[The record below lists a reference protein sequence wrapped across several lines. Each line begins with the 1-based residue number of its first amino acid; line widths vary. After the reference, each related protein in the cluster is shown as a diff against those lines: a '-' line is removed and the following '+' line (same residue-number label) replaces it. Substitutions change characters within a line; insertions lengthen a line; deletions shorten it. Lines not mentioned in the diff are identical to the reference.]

1 MRIRVRVMK
10 RTLLLLAATAAL
22 GACSSLPEEVFT
34 GQRDCG
40 YIGCE
45 NGGLRVYKHEQWGA
59 TEQPKRWYGWDW
71 GTSSSAFEPGTPEH
85 TKALAEECARAATYG
100 LDCMGRPLNQN

>member
-1 MRIRVRVMK
+1 MRIRVRVMR

-22 GACSSLPEEVFT
+22 GACSSLPDEVFT

-85 TKALAEECARAATYG
+85 TKALAEECAKAATYG

>member
-1 MRIRVRVMK
+1 MK

-22 GACSSLPEEVFT
+22 GACSSLPDEVFT

>member
-1 MRIRVRVMK
+1 MK

-85 TKALAEECARAATYG
+85 TKALAEECAKAATYG

>member
-1 MRIRVRVMK
+1 MR

-85 TKALAEECARAATYG
+85 TKALAEECAKAATYG

>member
-1 MRIRVRVMK
+1 MR

>member
-22 GACSSLPEEVFT
+22 GACSSLPDEVFT

-85 TKALAEECARAATYG
+85 TKALAEECAKAATYG

>member
-1 MRIRVRVMK
+1 MK

-22 GACSSLPEEVFT
+22 GACSSLPDEVFT

-85 TKALAEECARAATYG
+85 TKALAEECAKAATYG

>member
-1 MRIRVRVMK
+1 MRVRMRIMK

-22 GACSSLPEEVFT
+22 GACSSLPDEVFT
-34 GQRDCG
+34 GSRDCG

-45 NGGLRVYKHEQWGA
+45 NGGLRVHKHEQWGA

-71 GTSSSAFEPGTPEH
+71 GKSHTAYAPGTPEYEQ
-85 TKALAEECARAATYG
+85 ALAAECARAATYG
-100 LDCMGRPLNQN
+100 LDCMGRPINQN

>member
-22 GACSSLPEEVFT
+22 GACSSLPDEVFT

>member
-1 MRIRVRVMK
+1 MK

>member
-1 MRIRVRVMK
+1 MCIRVRVMK